1 MNELVKDFFQ
11 KAEEEEKQKAAAA
24 KEKQRK
30 DKDKILIENGL
41 FTEERVYMENRGWG
55 EAFYDQEKK
64 QYYKST
70 KKAVEVSD
78 EEYARI
84 LEIINKKKQAKETKH
99 EEKPTK
105 KPVHLEDVYPKAE
118 KIMHLI
124 IKINLIVTILS
135 AIVIIIGGLVINDG
149 FASFGAA
156 LGIAIVVVIVGILV
170 WASSMVI
177 INISNNLHNL
187 SRLNQPKE

>member
-1 MNELVKDFFQ
+1 MDELVRDFFQ
-11 KAEEEEKQKAAAA
+11 KAEEEEKQKEAAS

-135 AIVIIIGGLVINDG
+135 AVVIIIGGLVINDG